1 LVGNGIRAKPE
12 QKGTKEVTIKLPSA
26 VAKENNRGTIAS
38 AQKAG
43 RTTKSPAKPNPKP
56 RQKLRLKPGTKRK
69 QTEVITSNGDAGND
83 DASNS
88 DAGEPVPLPKSRAKR
103 QRMEVEAGSED
114 LSPRRLRKRV

>member
-12 QKGTKEVTIKLPSA
+12 QKGTKEVTIKLLSA
-26 VAKENNRGTIAS
+26 VAKENNRGTITS

-43 RTTKSPAKPNPKP
+43 WTTKSPAKPNPKP
-56 RQKLRLKPGTKRK
+56 RQKLGLKPGTKRK
-69 QTEVITSNGDAGND
+69 QTEVITSNDTGND
-83 DASNS
+83 DAGDN
-88 DAGEPVPLPKSRAKR
+88 DAGEPVPLLKSRAKR